1 MRHIDVSK
9 KRPSHWPW
17 VIGVIVLGLAL
28 WGATVLLAP
37 PADDDGPELPVTA
50 ADTLPPSSIP
60 IAQGGAMATPE
71 PPSLS
76 ELMPLDEEDVGE
88 TVQVEG
94 EVVATGNDAF
104 WIMADSRVIRVDSRQ
119 RARKGDTL
127 TVRGVL
133 QPVEDDENTDRVVT
147 QVLSREPGSAG
158 WTIINTLK
166 LVEGDPD
173 EEESD
178 EASDE
183 EGDGEGDTA
192 PRDST

>member
-60 IAQGGAMATPE
+60 HAQGGARAMPE

-76 ELMPLDEEDVGE
+76 ELMPLDEDDVGE

-133 QPVEDDENTDRVVT
+133 QPADDETTDRVVT
-147 QVLSREPGSAG
+147 QVLAREPGSAG
-158 WTIINTLK
+158 WTIINMLK

-173 EEESD
+173 EAE
-178 EASDE
+178 SDE
-183 EGDGEGDTA
+183 EGDGEIGGASDTA